1 MSDVFISYSRKN
13 STFARRLI
21 DCLSLANKDA
31 WVDWE
36 GIPLTAP
43 NWWSEIKAGIEG
55 ADSFVFILS
64 PDSMAS
70 VVCNM
75 ELDYAIELHKRI
87 VPVVYMDVVTRDA
100 FASLADFTPDA
111 AMEERLNGKDVLTIA
126 RDNWQRLSHINWVF
140 FRETDDFDAAF
151 ETLVKTVETDLEYV
165 KAHTRYLIRAQE
177 WVNENWRADLLIFG
191 SEIDRAEAW
200 LQKGEGYAAA
210 ATGPEKVQ
218 VVNPLP
224 DELHREYIRASRQ
237 ADTRRR
243 RLVRSAQLSIAV
255 LVVVL
260 IAGFGIGSSI
270 INQTQEQAA
279 NIQATSAQNVALA
292 EAKVEEAVTAVADA
306 NSQLT
311 AVPPTLTQVG
321 GQVATAQGQADA
333 AATQIAD
340 ANRQLATA
348 TQALVTAT
356 HIADQAAAGQATLSS
371 VSTQVVVIEA
381 TVTQAAII
389 QDIMNWTANTLLE
402 QGNDPDGRMA
412 DMTFLVEEVYPNQ
425 SLAWYARGIIYAAQG
440 NLENAIADYDEA
452 IRLNPEDANAYNNRG
467 FEKYRLGN
475 IEGAIT
481 DYDEAIRLDPEN
493 ANLYINRGDAKQEI
507 GDLVGAIADYNE
519 AIRLKPEYYNAYHGR
534 GIVKGQVGDF
544 EGAIADFDEVIRLYT
559 ENVVAYS
566 DRGLAKYNLGD
577 LEGAI
582 ADYDEALRLD
592 PEYVDAYMYRGGA
605 KYDLG
610 DFEGAISDW
619 HEVERLG
626 YTLPQELLDVL
637 AATEA
642 E

>member
-260 IAGFGIGSSI
+260 IAGFGIGSLI
-270 INQTQEQAA
+270 VTQTQQ
-279 NIQATSAQNVALA
+279 
-292 EAKVEEAVTAVADA
+292 KVTD
-306 NSQLT
+306 SQ
-311 AVPPTLTQVG
+311 
-321 GQVATAQGQADA
+321 
-333 AATQIAD
+333 
-340 ANRQLATA
+340 
-348 TQALVTAT
+348 
-356 HIADQAAAGQATLSS
+356 
-371 VSTQVVVIEA
+371 A
-381 TVTQAAII
+381 TVTQAAIVVQI
-389 QDIMNWTANTLLE
+389 IGGLANTMLR
-402 QGNDPDGRMA
+402 QQDDPAARIASMDV
-412 DMTFLVEEVYPNQ
+412 LVQRYPDQ
-425 SLAWYARGIIYAAQG
+425 SLAWQSRGLVYAELG
-440 NLENAIADYDEA
+440 NAVQSVADFTEA
-452 IRLNPEDANAYNNRG
+452 IRLNPGNADLYNNRG
-467 FEKYRLGN
+467 GARADLGLGN
-475 IEGAIT
+475 MREAIADFDESIRLNPFNFEVYFNRGIAKGNLGDMRGAIT
-481 DYDEAIRLDPEN
+481 DYDEAIRLNPEYAAAYN
-493 ANLYINRGDAKQEI
+493 NRGATKRVL
-507 GDLVGAIADYNE
+507 GDLETAIVDFNE
-519 AIRLKPEYYNAYHGR
+519 AIRLNPEYAAAYNNRGVTKQDLGDLDGAIVDFDAAIYRDPKYAKAYHNR
-534 GIVKGQVGDF
+534 G
-544 EGAIADFDEVIRLYT
+544 
-559 ENVVAYS
+559 N
-566 DRGLAKYNLGD
+566 AKRVLGD
-577 LEGAI
+577 LEAAIMDFDEAIRLNPASVFDYFNRGNSHYTRVQDGESDSPKSDSMQALSDWRKAEQLGYILPQDVLDAI
-582 ADYDEALRLD
+582 AE
-592 PEYVDAYMYRGGA
+592 
-605 KYDLG
+605 
-610 DFEGAISDW
+610 I
-619 HEVERLG
+619 
-626 YTLPQELLDVL
+626 
-637 AATEA
+637 EA
-642 E
+642 ELGITPTPAP